1 MDFFK
6 ENYPYL
12 ILLIIGIVM
21 VIKAAMSLKAEVYRP
36 KDIYPT
42 TRKYLH
48 FYITLITIIG
58 SILIFSSALI
68 YFLRFNCYWYYW

>member
-12 ILLIIGIVM
+12 ILLLVGIVM
-21 VIKAAMSLKAEVYRP
+21 VIKAAMSLKAEVSRP

-58 SILIFSSALI
+58 SVLIFSSALI
-68 YFLRFNCYWYYW
+68 YFLSFNCYWYYW